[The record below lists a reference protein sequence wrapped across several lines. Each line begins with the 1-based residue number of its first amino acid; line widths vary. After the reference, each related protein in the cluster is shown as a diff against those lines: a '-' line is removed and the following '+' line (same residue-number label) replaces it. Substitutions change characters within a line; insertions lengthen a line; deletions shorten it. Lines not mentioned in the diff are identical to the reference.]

1 MAKPAAMRVTKRQ
14 NELDGTDVHLRLV
27 TDADSKVQSPS
38 PKAAEPEPVDPN
50 DEVDDLWDNVPV

>member
-14 NELDGTDVHLRLV
+14 NEMDGADVHLRLV
-27 TDADSKVQSPS
+27 TDADVKAQSAS
-38 PKAAEPEPVDPN
+38 PMAAEPASVDPN

>member
-14 NELDGTDVHLRLV
+14 NEMDGTEVHLRLV
-27 TDADSKVQSPS
+27 TDPDFKAQSTS
-38 PKAAEPEPVDPN
+38 PMAAEPEPADPN